1 MYPLKASL
9 VGEATKLEI
18 ARQELQAHTVDIE
31 AA

>member
-18 ARQELQAHTVDIE
+18 ARQALLARTADIE